1 MFNDFRYSIRTL
13 LKSPGFTAV
22 AVLTLALG
30 IGANT
35 AIFSVINT
43 VLLRILPYRD
53 PDRLAILW
61 KTVPKKN
68 IQEDWTS
75 YPAFKDWRDQNK
87 VFEDIALVFRPEAAQ
102 VVLTGNDWPERIQG
116 AKVSANFFSI
126 MGVPPSLGRSF
137 SPDEGE
143 RGDQVVV
150 LSYGFWQRQLGSS
163 TDALGNT
170 IEIDGKKTKT

>member
-1 MFNDFRYSIRTL
+1 MFNDLCYGIRTL

-35 AIFSVINT
+35 AIFSVINA
-43 VLLRILPYRD
+43 VLLRTLPYRD
-53 PDRLAILW
+53 PDHLAILW

-75 YPAFKDWRDQNK
+75 YPTFKDWKDHNN

-102 VVLTGNDWPERIQG
+102 VVLTGNDRPERIQG
-116 AKVSANFFSI
+116 AKVSANFFSV
-126 MGVPPSLGRSF
+126 MGVSPVLGRSF
-137 SPDEGE
+137 SPEEGE

-150 LSYGFWQRQLGSS
+150 LSYGFWQRRP
-163 TDALGNT
+163 
-170 IEIDGKKTKT
+170 